1 MTEEKKQPGAT
12 AGPSDRDGGA
22 DGSHAAGDGSASGT
36 GSASS
41 PGSATGSAAASGTP
55 PFGDAASPDALQSG
69 EGAPGDLSLDA
80 QLAQATAQA
89 AEWQEAY
96 LRARAEMDN
105 VRRRAQ
111 DEVSKA
117 HKFAVESFAAEMLPV
132 LDSLEAALKTD
143 TGVSADAMRSGVEL
157 TLRQLV
163 HAFEKNK
170 LLAIDPAGERFDPH
184 RHQAISMVPSD
195 AVPAQHVVATLQK
208 GWTIAER
215 VLRPALVTVSQGPAG

>member
-1 MTEEKKQPGAT
+1 MTEETIQPGAN
-12 AGPSDRDGGA
+12 AGPSDQNSRPGVA
-22 DGSHAAGDGSASGT
+22 QAAGSGPSAETDQAVEAAQSGE
-36 GSASS
+36 
-41 PGSATGSAAASGTP
+41 AASGP
-55 PFGDAASPDALQSG
+55 ASV
-69 EGAPGDLSLDA
+69 DA

-111 DEVSKA
+111 EEVSKA
-117 HKFAVESFAAEMLPV
+117 HKFAVESFAAELLPV

-170 LLAIDPAGERFDPH
+170 LLVIDPAGERFDPH

-215 VLRPALVTVSQGPAG
+215 VLRPALVTVSQGPAA